1 MEWLFLFVSVIIA
14 ASALLLVI
22 SFLAEMKFHLI
33 QRWKL
38 RYRRVSTENTDH
50 RSDAIEMK

>member
-22 SFLAEMKFHLI
+22 LFLVEMKFHLI

-38 RYRRVSTENTDH
+38 RYQEVSTENTDH
-50 RSDAIEMK
+50 RPEAIEMK